1 MFDYVC
7 HGTLTAPD
15 ALKARAGELPSFHD
29 IELIAPLFWADHCL
43 ECSPPACYAS
53 CEMFEANEIGRCRRV
68 DYMELGTIPGFD
80 FPAAHLRFRKWAKL
94 RCPYTSSA
102 VHNAEGF
109 LADNRRH
116 EERLALT
123 RKLDSAFLAAPM
135 QLRWPASRLLHHQYI
150 KKYWPLPNQRSAARE
165 LCLVFWAVKPVQDS
179 RLILDSY
186 DFDDVL
192 LTRSVYAV
200 HEGLNIWRVPTE
212 KLSRQGEPVFA
223 LELFPSDDEAL
234 ELYILFSDL
243 VTFRAGS
250 VFANPAK
257 PKKQSAKKVK
267 CVAWDLD
274 NTVWDGIL
282 GEDGLDGVTLRPE
295 AADVIRQ
302 LDERGI
308 LNTICSKNDEA
319 PAKAAL
325 EKFGLWEYFLYPRI
339 NWLPKSGNL
348 SEISRLL
355 NINVDTFAFV
365 DDSAFERAEV
375 ENALGCV
382 RVFADSEVEKLLSLP
397 EFDVPVTADSKKRR
411 SFYMAEA
418 KRQDAFTESES
429 GDYRSFILSCAF
441 EVDIARCA
449 SAEDVKRCHELLMRT
464 NQLNASTNRIPYD
477 EFCAIAADPEK
488 LVLRVR
494 CRDKYGEY
502 GTVGCLI
509 LEKQED
515 ALLCTDF
522 VISCRVAKKKVES
535 AVIRHLMERFG
546 MGMNIVYRPSERNH
560 VLKEEFLSIGAEYDE
575 ANARMRFTKETIRD
589 ADWAAV
595 TDQLEG

>member
-15 ALKARAGELPSFHD
+15 ALTAHAAELPSFHD

-53 CEMFEANEIGRCRRV
+53 CEMFEANEIGRCKRV

-94 RCPYTSSA
+94 RCPYTSSI
-102 VHNAEGF
+102 VHTAEGF

-116 EERLALT
+116 EKQLALT
-123 RKLDSAFLAAPM
+123 RKLDSASLSAPLS
-135 QLRWPASRLLHHQYI
+135 LRYPASRLLHHRYI
-150 KKYWPLPNQRSAARE
+150 KKYWPLPDQRSAARE
-165 LCLVFWAVKPVQDS
+165 LCLVFWAVKPVQGS

-186 DFDDVL
+186 DFDDML
-192 LTRSVYAV
+192 LTRNVYAV
-200 HEGLNIWRVPTE
+200 REGLNVWRVPTE
-212 KLSRQGEPVFA
+212 KLRRQGEPVFA

-234 ELYILFSDL
+234 EVYMLFSDL
-243 VTFRAGS
+243 VSFKAGS
-250 VFANPAK
+250 AFANPAQ
-257 PKKQSAKKVK
+257 PKKQPAKKVK

-274 NTVWDGIL
+274 NTLWDGIL
-282 GEDGLDGVTLRPE
+282 GEDGLDGVTLRE
-295 AADVIRQ
+295 GAADVIRQ

-308 LNTICSKNDEA
+308 LNTVCSKNDEA
-319 PAKAAL
+319 LARAAL

-339 NWLPKSGNL
+339 NWKPKSGNL
-348 SEISRLL
+348 AEIAKRL
-355 NINVDTFAFV
+355 NINIDTFAFV

-375 ENALGCV
+375 ESALGCV
-382 RVFADSEVEKLLSLP
+382 RIYADSEVEKLLSLP
-397 EFDVPVTADSKKRR
+397 EFDVPVTEDSKKRR

-418 KRQDAFTESES
+418 QRQDAFTESD
-429 GDYRSFILSCAF
+429 GGNYRSFILSCAF
-441 EVDIARCA
+441 EIDIARCT
-449 SAEDVKRCHELLMRT
+449 SDEDIKRCHELLMRT

-477 EFCAIAADPEK
+477 EFRAIAEDPEK

-509 LEKQED
+509 LEKRAD
-515 ALLCTDF
+515 TLLCTDF

-535 AVIRHLMERFG
+535 AVILRLMERFG
-546 MGMNIVYRPSERNH
+546 TGMDIVYRPSERNH
-560 VLKEEFLSIGAEYDE
+560 VLKDEFLSIGADYDE
-575 ANARMRFTKETIRD
+575 ANARMRFTKDTIRD
-589 ADWAAV
+589 ADWATV
-595 TDQLEG
+595 TDHIEG